1 MRIHDL
7 ELLDKPQE
15 RLLKYGIHSLT
26 DVELLA
32 IILRSGT
39 RKVNVLQ
46 VCEKVIQLLRTDLNS
61 INIEELQKIRGIGPV
76 RACQIL
82 ASIELSRRYLGNTE
96 GKVVENPE
104 DIVEVL
110 KYLQHTKQEHC
121 IIVTLDSSARIIK
134 SREVSKG
141 ILNANLIHPR
151 EVFAPAIED
160 RAASIIIV
168 HNHPSG
174 TVHPS
179 DEDMKITQTL
189 QESSKILGIP
199 IQDHIIIGKST
210 FFSFAEKHLLGS

>member
-7 ELLDKPQE
+7 DLLDKPQE
-15 RLLKYGIHSLT
+15 KLLKYGVDSLT

-39 RKVNVLQ
+39 RKVNVLE
-46 VCEKVIQLLRTDLNS
+46 VCEKVIELLRTDLR
-61 INIEELQKIRGIGPV
+61 IHVEELQKIRGIGPV

-82 ASIELSRRYLGNTE
+82 ASIELSRRYLGSTE
-96 GKVVENPE
+96 GKVIENPE

-141 ILNANLIHPR
+141 ILNANIIHPR

-160 RAASIIIV
+160 RAASIVIV

-179 DEDMKITQTL
+179 DEDIKITKVL
-189 QESSKILGIP
+189 QESSQILGIP